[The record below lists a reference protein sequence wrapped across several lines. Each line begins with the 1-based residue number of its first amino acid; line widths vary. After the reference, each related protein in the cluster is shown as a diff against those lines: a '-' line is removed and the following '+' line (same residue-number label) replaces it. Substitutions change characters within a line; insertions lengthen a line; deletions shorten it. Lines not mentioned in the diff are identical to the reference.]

1 MNYHKMD
8 PYQDISSVPTAG
20 SVVGSFAKAAL
31 NPVNLPVMFPNML
44 DINKGIAVPIWSK
57 YNISPSSIKSA
68 WQKPKNAFFKN
79 IKRKTEKRLFAGR
92 LGTYHDAKYMY
103 LDRKIALSKAKEA
116 YRTRIKNT
124 KFLTGIDEIQT
135 IQGKTIE
142 KIKNQLK
149 DPIKLKEIS
158 KFANNKGTMN
168 AINYLSS
175 TGKSLTRGYLLKTK
189 LLRMGMRVAKLGA
202 WASTIGA
209 FASIGY
215 MIGEPIG
222 RSIVSNATDAINKFS
237 SRFMPEM
244 SGSRLQDG
252 FLTQG
257 AATER
262 QRAIEALSKSSLNG
276 RSAFGQESLYFHQ

>member
-1 MNYHKMD
+1 
-8 PYQDISSVPTAG
+8 
-20 SVVGSFAKAAL
+20 
-31 NPVNLPVMFPNML
+31 
-44 DINKGIAVPIWSK
+44 
-57 YNISPSSIKSA
+57 
-68 WQKPKNAFFKN
+68 
-79 IKRKTEKRLFAGR
+79 
-92 LGTYHDAKYMY
+92 
-103 LDRKIALSKAKEA
+103 
-116 YRTRIKNT
+116 
-124 KFLTGIDEIQT
+124 
-135 IQGKTIE
+135 
-142 KIKNQLK
+142 
-149 DPIKLKEIS
+149 
-158 KFANNKGTMN
+158 
-168 AINYLSS
+168 
-175 TGKSLTRGYLLKTK
+175 LKTK
-189 LLRMGMRVAKLGA
+189 LLRMGMRVAKFGA